1 MAFTLIREGLIQAV
15 QAEIC
20 ALHGGRPG
28 LREISMMKMLS
39 ARSTALN
46 QSSATDLASLAACY
60 GYGLAHDQ
68 LFHSAN
74 LPTAL
79 VMIELFL
86 NINGYGLDADDTACF
101 LGLMVVADGE
111 LGAESFASWIRSHI
125 KALPAAA

>member
-1 MAFTLIREGLIQAV
+1 MAFILIREGLIQSV

-20 ALHGGRPG
+20 ALHGGRTG
-28 LREISMMKMLS
+28 LRENSMMKMLY
-39 ARSTALN
+39 ARAAALN

-60 GYGLAHDQ
+60 GYVLAHDQ

-79 VMIELFL
+79 VIIELFL
-86 NINGYGLDADDTACF
+86 NTNGYALNADDTACF

-111 LGAESFASWIRSHI
+111 LSAESFASWIRTHI
-125 KALPAAA
+125 IPRPA